1 MSHLISTRFYRGA
14 LSLFFFVAA
23 LCVGGF
29 SMSLLAQGARGV
41 GSLAANI
48 FLAGFGLVLL
58 ILTPLI
64 FIVGIINWRKASHPD
79 A

>member
-1 MSHLISTRFYRGA
+1 VLVRGISG
-14 LSLFFFVAA
+14 S
-23 LCVGGF
+23 
-29 SMSLLAQGARGV
+29 

-48 FLAGFGLVLL
+48 FLAAFGLLLL